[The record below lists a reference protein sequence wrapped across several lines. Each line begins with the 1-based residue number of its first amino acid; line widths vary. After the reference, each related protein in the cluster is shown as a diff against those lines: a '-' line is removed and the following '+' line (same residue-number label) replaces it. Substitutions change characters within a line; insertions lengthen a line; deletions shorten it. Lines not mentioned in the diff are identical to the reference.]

1 LGFFGVLGVVPRR
14 GSEEGGRFVRS
25 FVCLGEFMGVL
36 PCKCVWGNFWGLP
49 CKCVWG
55 DLRCAKDEL
64 FGRVTT

>member
-1 LGFFGVLGVVPRR
+1 LGFFGVLGGVPRR
-14 GSEEGGRFVRS
+14 GVEEGGRFVRS
-25 FVCLGEFMGVL
+25 FVCLGEFMG
-36 PCKCVWGNFWGLP
+36 GLP